1 MVKRLT
7 SGKGGKREA
16 ALSGEKHV
24 KCCERGKKITASER
38 DKIHIVMTSFILYPG
53 KKKIQCLLAN
63 AIVQL
68 IRGTRAQ
75 F

>member
-1 MVKRLT
+1 MVKRLNG
-7 SGKGGKREA
+7 GKGGKHEA
-16 ALSGEKHV
+16 ALSVEKHV
-24 KCCERGKKITASER
+24 KCCERGKKITASKR

-53 KKKIQCLLAN
+53 KKIQCLLAN